1 MCCPPD
7 SSPSRLPAVS
17 VRPAQEHTEIPH
29 DPEATRGPIRSMAEN
44 GVMSRRSSRP
54 GRGSAPALT
63 DTSPCPCGLPATY
76 GECCGRFHSGEAT
89 APTAELL
96 MRSRYSA
103 FVAHNDAYLLRTWHP
118 STRPRHL
125 EIDPGM
131 QWTRL
136 EILDT
141 EEGSPFH
148 SSGHGHLPRP
158 LPAPRKA
165 RRAARAQPLR
175 AARRRLDVRGR
186 RIPGLSRKRE
196 LPGGVRPL
204 WWIRVGRSSA
214 PSPSPTAG

>member
-1 MCCPPD
+1 
-7 SSPSRLPAVS
+7 
-17 VRPAQEHTEIPH
+17 
-29 DPEATRGPIRSMAEN
+29 
-44 GVMSRRSSRP
+44 MSRRSSRP

-63 DTSPCPCGLPATY
+63 DISPCPCGLPATY

-103 FVAHNDAYLLRTWHP
+103 FVAHNEAYLLRTWHP

-148 SSGHGHLPRP
+148 SSGTVTFRARFRHHGKRGALHERSRFERHGG
-158 LPAPRKA
+158 AWVYVDGEF
-165 RRAARAQPLR
+165 
-175 AARRRLDVRGR
+175 LD
-186 RIPGLSRKRE
+186 
-196 LPGGVRPL
+196 
-204 WWIRVGRSSA
+204 
-214 PSPSPTAG
+214 